1 MFALFV
7 TALFWLP
14 SLSTTTEFVKP
25 QSVVSEKPNQV
36 TLGLIMVNIKKQ
48 SRTTEEL
55 FKERLDALV
64 LSLTHHST
72 VPVLIIVVT
81 DPGTLAGE
89 FNLLLIPMFMV
100 VKMVINV
107 VVNQSTVPILLIV
120 VTDFGTLS
128 GELKLL

>member
-1 MFALFV
+1 M
-7 TALFWLP
+7 
-14 SLSTTTEFVKP
+14 
-25 QSVVSEKPNQV
+25 VV
-36 TLGLIMVNIKKQ
+36 MVVVI
-48 SRTTEEL
+48 L
-55 FKERLDALV
+55 VVLVVIKERLDALV
-64 LSLTHHST
+64 LSLAHHST

-89 FNLLLIPMFMV
+89 FNLLLILMFMV
-100 VKMVINV
+100 VIKMVINV